1 LREVA
6 ADLDVPLACAEE
18 ALAVVQSLDPT
29 GVGARTCAECLALQA
44 KEADRYDP
52 CMARLIDN
60 LELVARGEFARLKRM
75 CDVDDEDF
83 AEMLGEL
90 RSYDPKPGL
99 QFGGGERA
107 PVCPTSRDRQR
118 RVRLGHRAQRGDLPR
133 LVVNRSYY
141 VELREGCIDK
151 ASKSWLGEK
160 LADAKALIKAL
171 DQRQKTILKV
181 AAEIVKQ
188 QEGFF
193 RQGVSQ
199 LKPLTLRAVAEAVSL
214 HESTVSRVTSNK
226 YLNCKR
232 GTFETQVLLHQRRRL
247 GRRRRRGLGRGG
259 QGANPRAVRRR
270 GRGRHPVRR
279 PAGRPAARERLRP
292 GAAHGRQ
299 IPRGDR
305 HRLLGPAARQ
315 KKLAHVA

>member
-1 LREVA
+1 V
-6 ADLDVPLACAEE
+6 VP
-18 ALAVVQSLDPT
+18 D
-29 GVGARTCAECLALQA
+29 
-44 KEADRYDP
+44 
-52 CMARLIDN
+52 I
-60 LELVARGEFARLKRM
+60 LVT
-75 CDVDDEDF
+75 
-83 AEMLGEL
+83 
-90 RSYDPKPGL
+90 
-99 QFGGGERA
+99 GGGATGWDIALNEA
-107 PVCPTSRDRQR
+107 T
-118 RVRLGHRAQRGDLPR
+118 LPR

-141 VELREGCIDK
+141 VELRNGCIDK
-151 ASKSWLGEK
+151 ASKSWLSEK

-232 GTFETQVLLHQRRRL
+232 GTFELKYFFTSGVASADGEARSRPRRSRRRSA
-247 GRRRRRGLGRGG
+247 RC
-259 QGANPRAVRRR
+259 ATPRTR
-270 GRGRHPVRR
+270 RHPVRR
-279 PAGRPAARERLRP
+279 PAGRPAAREGLRP
-292 GAAHGRQ
+292 RAAHRGE

-305 HRLLGPAARQ
+305 HRQLGPAAAAEEAGAGGVTPANLRCQ
-315 KKLAHVA
+315 KDSQASDFVKGKLTFFVESMAWLIPGNTS